1 MTSFGFTAGKANVK
15 VGDEPKLAQ
24 YLDALAQY
32 YKVQLAPAGPLSG
45 YRTPSQSVSVGGT
58 ADDPHTKGQAIDVG
72 GTWILTVPDATL
84 KKFGLVRPMTSW
96 TSPTDGKVHDERN
109 HIQLDP
115 HPSVGFLP
123 GRAPGHQAPIGG
135 DPVQQVDQ
143 ASQLIAAGLP
153 QKLLDAIWGP
163 ISGKAEYAGLFLIL
177 VLAGAGLAVFGLSRA
192 AGKPQPEAVS

>member
-1 MTSFGFTAGKANVK
+1 MSSFGFTAGKANMK
-15 VGDEPKLAQ
+15 VGDEPDLAQ
-24 YLDALAQY
+24 RLDALAQY
-32 YKVQLAPAGPLSG
+32 YKVNLAPVGSLSG
-45 YRTPSQSVSVGGT
+45 FRTPSESVAVGGV
-58 ADDPHTKGQAIDVG
+58 ANDPHTKGDAVDVG
-72 GTWILTVPDATL
+72 GSWILTVPDATL

-96 TSPTDGKVHDERN
+96 TSPTDGTVHDERN

-115 HPSVGFLP
+115 HPSVGFIP

-177 VLAGAGLAVFGLSRA
+177 VLAGVGLAVFGLSRA
-192 AGKPQPEAVS
+192 TGKSPQEAVS